1 MKRTGAATC
10 SILGAVILS
19 KGYNLIPMSPRADLH
34 PALAGLVREIRIDEP
49 DTFSSAEPFKIL
61 PTPFPVLGMQL
72 RGRLEVLR
80 GERPELLSVSGITGL
95 QSAFRY
101 FRPGANT
108 RSVLVVFEP
117 FGAYALLGCPMRE
130 LADEH
135 VGLAALLSPTLVA
148 EMEERAASA
157 SSAAEVSGI
166 VQSFLLKQ
174 LEQARRPPHPGVV
187 AAARRIVRHRGLES
201 IETLSREVGV
211 GRRHLER
218 LFTEQI
224 GTGPKDLASLA
235 RFDWVVRHMASR
247 RSWADLASEA
257 GYADQAHL
265 IRSFA
270 ARAGVPPGEHARG
283 SR

>member
-1 MKRTGAATC
+1 M
-10 SILGAVILS
+10 ILS
-19 KGYNLIPMSPRADLH
+19 KGYNLTLMSPRATLH

-49 DTFSSAEPFKIL
+49 DTSPSAEPFKVL

-80 GERPELLSVSGITGL
+80 GERPELLSASGITGL
-95 QSAFRY
+95 QSAYRY
-101 FRPGANT
+101 FRPGADT

-117 FGAYALLGCPMRE
+117 FGAFALLGCPMRE

-135 VGLAALLSPTLVA
+135 VGLAALLPPASVA
-148 EMEERAASA
+148 EMEERAAFA

-174 LEQARRPPHPGVV
+174 LGRARRPPHPGVV

-270 ARAGVPPGEHARG
+270 SRAGVPPGEHARG
-283 SR
+283 LPAR

>member
-1 MKRTGAATC
+1 
-10 SILGAVILS
+10 
-19 KGYNLIPMSPRADLH
+19 MSSHANLH
-34 PALAGLVREIRIDEP
+34 PALAGRVREIRIDEP
-49 DTFSSAEPFKIL
+49 DTSPSAEPFKVL

-95 QSAFRY
+95 QSAYRY
-101 FRPGANT
+101 FRPGADT
-108 RSVLVVFEP
+108 RSVLVIFEP
-117 FGAYALLGCPMRE
+117 FGVFALLGCPMRE
-130 LADEH
+130 LSDEH
-135 VGLAALLSPTLVA
+135 VGLAALLPPAAVA
-148 EMEERAASA
+148 EMEERASSA

-174 LEQARRPPHPGVV
+174 LGRARRPPHPGVV

-201 IETLSREVGV
+201 IETLSREIGV

-235 RFDWVVRHMASR
+235 RFDWVVHHIESR

-265 IRSFA
+265 IRSFS
-270 ARAGVPPGEHARG
+270 ARAGISPGEHARG
-283 SR
+283 AR

>member
-1 MKRTGAATC
+1 
-10 SILGAVILS
+10 
-19 KGYNLIPMSPRADLH
+19 MSLHADLH
-34 PALAGLVREIRIDEP
+34 RALSGLVREIRVDEP
-49 DTFSSAEPFKIL
+49 GASTPAEPFKVL
-61 PTPFPVLGMQL
+61 PTPFPVMGMQL

-80 GERPELLSVSGITGL
+80 GERPELLSVSGLTGL

-101 FRPGANT
+101 FRPGVDT

-117 FGAYALLGCPMRE
+117 FGAFALLGRPMRE

-135 VGLAALLSPTLVA
+135 VGLAALLPPAAVA

-157 SSAAEVSGI
+157 SSAAEVSAI

-174 LEQARRPPHPGVV
+174 LERARRPPHPGVV

-218 LFTEQI
+218 LFVEQI
-224 GTGPKDLASLA
+224 GTSPKDLASLA
-235 RFDWVVRHMASR
+235 RFDWVVRHMESR
-247 RSWADLASEA
+247 RSWAGLATEA

-270 ARAGVPPGEHARG
+270 ARAGVTPGEHARDLPA
-283 SR
+283 R